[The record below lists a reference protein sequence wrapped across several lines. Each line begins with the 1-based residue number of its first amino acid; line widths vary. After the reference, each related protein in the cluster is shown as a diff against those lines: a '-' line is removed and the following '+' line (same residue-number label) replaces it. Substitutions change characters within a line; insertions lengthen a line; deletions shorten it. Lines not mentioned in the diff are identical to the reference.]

1 MKSNVF
7 IVVAPLHI
15 MNAIEAVEYF
25 NTSNNILVVLH
36 IGNEK
41 QLAQMNKMLNLY
53 DWDEV
58 HYIQLPL
65 KTVDKLVYAK
75 NIYKALETIDRSSIE
90 KIFVGEYRSDH
101 VNHIVNTFKSNNI
114 YLLDDGL
121 AQLNYHKEMHST
133 SLKVKVRRVLYTLFL
148 YKLKPLKYTF
158 FTIFDIKDEK
168 IIKNNYNYFKKYIGK
183 KKIEDSVYFIG
194 QPLVELSVMSQ
205 ENHKK
210 ELAKIIEF
218 YKEKTFIY
226 IVHRR
231 EEIKNIQQL
240 SLELD
245 FSYKEFD
252 NLIELEM
259 INSKVVPSHFATFYS
274 TAIVTLPS
282 FISDSDYRVFRTKE
296 EIIDKKFI
304 NNITRTYTELE
315 KMGLRVESL

>member
-25 NTSNNILVVLH
+25 NTSNNILVILH

-41 QLAQMNKMLNLY
+41 QLAQMKKMLHFY

-58 HYIQLPL
+58 HYLLLPL
-65 KTVDKLVYAK
+65 KSVDKIFYARTVNRTLDILDK
-75 NIYKALETIDRSSIE
+75 NKIE
-90 KIFVGEYRSDH
+90 NVFVGEYRSDH
-101 VNHIVNTFKSNNI
+101 VNHVVNSLKSDEV

-158 FTIFDIKDEK
+158 FTIFDIKNEK
-168 IIKNNYNYFKKYIGK
+168 IIKNNYNFFKKHIGSK
-183 KKIEDSVYFIG
+183 TVEHSVYFIG
-194 QPLVELSVMSQ
+194 QPIVELGVMSK
-205 ENHKK
+205 EHYKK
-210 ELAKIIEF
+210 ELTKIMNF
-218 YKEKTFIY
+218 YKGKKFIY
-226 IVHRR
+226 ILHRR
-231 EEIKNIQQL
+231 EKIENVKKL
-240 SLELD
+240 SMELNFD
-245 FSYKEFD
+245 YKEFD

-259 INSKVVPSHFATFYS
+259 INATVIPSHFATFSS

-282 FISDSDYRVFRTKE
+282 FISESDYRAFRIKE
-296 EIIDKKFI
+296 EIINKKFI
-304 NNITRTYTELE
+304 NNISSTYIELE
-315 KMGLRVESL
+315 KMGLRIESL